1 MSTIEPVQS
10 RLAIVLRQELLT
22 WQRLNVTAFLS
33 SSMAVNAEPSV
44 MGETYV
50 DASGR
55 GYGEMF
61 AQPVMVFEASAEVL
75 KSAYLTAL
83 EEKIVIVRVFPD
95 VLFTTGNDSD
105 NRAAFAKLAPAQMS
119 VAGLALLG
127 GRNRISKLLSGA
139 RKHP

>member
-1 MSTIEPVQS
+1 MSTTEPVQS
-10 RLAIVLRQELLT
+10 RLAIVLRLELLT

-75 KSAYLTAL
+75 KNAYLAAL
-83 EEKIVIVRVFPD
+83 EEKMIVRVFPD

-105 NRAAFAKLAPAQMS
+105 NRAAFAKLAPAEMS

>member
-1 MSTIEPVQS
+1 MSTAEPVQS

-33 SSMAVNAEPSV
+33 SSIAVNTEPSA

-75 KSAYLTAL
+75 KGAYLAAL
-83 EEKIVIVRVFPD
+83 EEKMIVRVFPD
-95 VLFTTGNDSD
+95 VLFTTGNDAD